1 MKFADAIGAPL
12 LNGNSLTQ
20 SDPLMITCPE
30 VAHNREKHWLL
41 MELGKGLT
49 ATAKHRDNAFG
60 NVCLFVHLP
69 TF

>member
-41 MELGKGLT
+41 MELRKGLI
-49 ATAKHRDNAFG
+49 AKHVDKVFG